1 MPPKS
6 EPGLLLS
13 ALEYMYSGAL
23 PIRHA
28 ALEVC
33 LDLSPLAARSVWKEL
48 KARGWAEEKGAGF
61 SNVPA
66 SAVLIL
72 TDAGRAQVEGTVQA
86 DDTDYTYPAVKRFF
100 SQHKD
105 EGMHQPP
112 AEGSPQGQVYQDI
125 SEHPDT
131 ASSEISKR
139 LGLSSARVRK
149 LVYELNAL
157 GHLEARPTGKQSK
170 RYSVR
175 DLHLSARLRRLKKK
189 VQAIEAEVAAL
200 IAAEEAQR

>member
-6 EPGLLLS
+6 APGLLLS
-13 ALEYMYSGAL
+13 ALEFIASEARVETRDLVERFELSGTVA
-23 PIRHA
+23 
-28 ALEVC
+28 ESTV
-33 LDLSPLAARSVWKEL
+33 KEL
-48 KARGWAEEKGAGF
+48 KARGWVNEVGAGF
-61 SNVPA
+61 SNVPGKA
-66 SAVLIL
+66 RLFL
-72 TDAGRAQVEGTVQA
+72 TVAGHAQVEGTVQP
-86 DDTDYTYPAVKRFF
+86 DDTAYTAPRVQRFF

-125 SEHPDT
+125 AEHPDT

-175 DLHLSARLRRLKKK
+175 DLHLSARLRRLKAK

>member
-1 MPPKS
+1 MPPKT
-6 EPGLLLS
+6 EPGPLLS
-13 ALEYMYSGAL
+13 VLQFISDSEASVG
-23 PIRHA
+23 PIAIEEH
-28 ALEVC
+28 
-33 LDLSPLAARSVWKEL
+33 LSVSTTVAKSVISEL
-48 KARGWAEEKGAGF
+48 KARGWAFSVHGNLCLSTAG
-61 SNVPA
+61 
-66 SAVLIL
+66 I
-72 TDAGRAQVEGTVQA
+72 AQVEGTVQP

>member
-6 EPGLLLS
+6 APGPLLS
-13 ALEYMYSGAL
+13 ALEHISNGARVGIGSL
-23 PIRHA
+23 MDRFEISNMA
-28 ALEVC
+28 AG
-33 LDLSPLAARSVWKEL
+33 SIAKEL
-48 KARGWAEEKGAGF
+48 KARGWVDGASSGGT
-61 SNVPA
+61 SWL
-66 SAVLIL
+66 SL
-72 TDAGRAQVEGTVQA
+72 TDAGRAQVDGTVQP
-86 DDTDYTYPAVKRFF
+86 DDTDYSGQRVNRFF
-100 SQHKD
+100 AQHKD

-125 SEHPDT
+125 AEHPDT
-131 ASSEISKR
+131 SSGEISER

-175 DLHLSARLRRLKKK
+175 DLHLPARLRRLKAK

-200 IAAEEAQR
+200 IAAEEARR